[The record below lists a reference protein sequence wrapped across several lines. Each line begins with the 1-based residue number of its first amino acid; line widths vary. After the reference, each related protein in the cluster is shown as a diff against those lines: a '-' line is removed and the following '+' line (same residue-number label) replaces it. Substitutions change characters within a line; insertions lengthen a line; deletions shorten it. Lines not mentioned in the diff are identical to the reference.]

1 MSALGNIAAAQSA
14 KRISAYNAK
23 VTRMEKDFIEA
34 KAEVNKKFYKDVTK
48 PLLLKNQEKARD
60 NLFVNILSSGAEFR
74 EGTTPY
80 DVMLENNVN
89 AAFNVVIADYNDEMD
104 YNDQLNQSLM
114 LEAKA
119 QGQEYAG
126 KLTARAQ
133 KFAAVGSLLS
143 DANQFGM
150 FE

>member
-23 VTRMEKDFIEA
+23 VTRMEKDFIVA
-34 KAEVNKKFYKDVTK
+34 KGEVNKKFYKDVTK
-48 PLLLKNQEKARD
+48 PLLLKKQEKDRD

-74 EGTTPY
+74 EGDTPY

-143 DANQFGM
+143 DANKFGYIG
-150 FE
+150 